1 VADGVT
7 NLVALRRPT
16 DRLREALVEMRND
29 MLDRMERRGAIE
41 PAHLSLIAG
50 ISATLAELDRS
61 ARTIAAAPAVVDAS
75 DEAIRLVLLR
85 NGTAVVA
92 TELTPVLA
100 IRLGGELLA
109 AAGLR
114 LADDLAA
121 LRAKDSAPGYAP
133 ENARRSAPAVAR

>member
-1 VADGVT
+1 
-7 NLVALRRPT
+7 
-16 DRLREALVEMRND
+16 MRD
-29 MLDRMERRGAIE
+29 DLLDRMARRGAIE

-61 ARTIAAAPAVVDAS
+61 ARTIAAAPVVVDAS
-75 DEAIRLVLLR
+75 DKAIRLVLLR
-85 NGTAVVA
+85 NGEAVVA

-121 LRAKDSAPGYAP
+121 LRAKDSAPGDAP
-133 ENARRSAPAVAR
+133 ENARRSAPGGAC